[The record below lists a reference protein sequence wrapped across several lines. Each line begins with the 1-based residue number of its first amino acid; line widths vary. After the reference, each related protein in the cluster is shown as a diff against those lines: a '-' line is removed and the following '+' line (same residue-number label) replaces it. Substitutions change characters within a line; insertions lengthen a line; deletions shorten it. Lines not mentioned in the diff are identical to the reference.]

1 MPSTRSTINLLK
13 CGGANKGVSTG
24 ISYICYEADL
34 QYKNLKKLTKK
45 RLVWDHVLHPYPP
58 NKKIKIANA
67 FIPEPAV
74 LLSPCPSLTP
84 AFIPEPAVL
93 LSPCPS
99 LTPAFIPEPAVLL
112 SLCPSLT
119 PAFIPEPAVLLSP
132 CLSLT
137 PAFTQEP
144 DVPLSPCS
152 TVTSEF
158 IDQTFFDTEN
168 ARIKMLICKN
178 KENIKSARADMA
190 RRRKFLAK
198 STDYV
203 KLEKANLAQ
212 LRRNVT
218 FYFSR
223 IKALKEEIL

>member
-1 MPSTRSTINLLK
+1 MIHNLNRYNIKNMPSTRSTINLLK

-58 NKKIKIANA
+58 NKKIKIAN
-67 FIPEPAV
+67 
-74 LLSPCPSLTP
+74 
-84 AFIPEPAVL
+84 
-93 LSPCPS
+93 
-99 LTPAFIPEPAVLL
+99 AFIPEPAVLL